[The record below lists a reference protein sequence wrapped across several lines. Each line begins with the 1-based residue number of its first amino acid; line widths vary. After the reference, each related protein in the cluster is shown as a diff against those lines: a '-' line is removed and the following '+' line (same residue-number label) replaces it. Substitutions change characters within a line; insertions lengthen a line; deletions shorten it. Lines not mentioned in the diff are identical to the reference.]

1 MMAKPMVTEVC
12 TSAGTIRR
20 SPRGMPGAMD
30 YESDTLAQ
38 VADILEPA
46 TEVLTSV
53 WKSVRHS
60 ALSIGKPG

>member
-1 MMAKPMVTEVC
+1 MRISLMQT
-12 TSAGTIRR
+12 
-20 SPRGMPGAMD
+20 RGMPGAMD